1 MGHIGQLSRG
11 LKWWK
16 SNRDLDGVLKQVIS
30 DDYNKMLDVNYF
42 LDYVDGKDRDA
53 VELALYQVF
62 LLRQAEGGTN
72 SKLFRDLVQKI
83 RDGNF
88 TNSKEKVKVKEKK

>member
-1 MGHIGQLSRG
+1 MSHIGRLSRG

-16 SNRDLDGVLKQVIS
+16 NNRDLDGVLKPFIQN
-30 DDYNKMLDVNYF
+30 DYHKMLDINYF
-42 LDYVDGKDRDA
+42 LDYVKDKDKEA

-72 SKLFRDLVQKI
+72 SNLFRDLVQKI
-83 RDGNF
+83 EDGNF
-88 TNSKEKVKVKEKK
+88 PNSKVKVKEKK